1 MSDDKIDFIAKVD
14 FETFMTLSLEGSRG
28 CNTMKLNNSI
38 DLMTSHSFGFSL
50 AERAGAYRIARPTIA
65 NSLLDLRALSLGR
78 FDFALIA

>member
-1 MSDDKIDFIAKVD
+1 
-14 FETFMTLSLEGSRG
+14 
-28 CNTMKLNNSI
+28 MKLNNSI